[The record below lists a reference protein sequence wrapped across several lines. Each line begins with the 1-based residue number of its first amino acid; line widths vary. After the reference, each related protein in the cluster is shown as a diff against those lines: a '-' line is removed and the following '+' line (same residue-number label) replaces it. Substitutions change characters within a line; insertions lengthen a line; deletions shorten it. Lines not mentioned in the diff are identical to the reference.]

1 MNMKAVVNNEAK
13 KRRER
18 MQDAVSKG
26 HFAIES
32 RQVYRGKDKTITIW
46 EVRSSH
52 THRRSPR
59 TYTVSRVQ
67 EQGRTHWG
75 CTCPDFEANGQ
86 WFPCKHIL
94 FVQEEA

>member
-1 MNMKAVVNNEAK
+1 MSIASELA

-32 RQVYRGKDKTITIW
+32 RQVYHGDGKTITIW
-46 EVRSSH
+46 EVWSSH

-59 TYTVSRVQ
+59 LYAVSRVQ

-75 CTCPDFEANGQ
+75 CTCPDFEENGK

-94 FVQEEA
+94 YVAQGEV